1 MTKLF
6 VLLGLLLALPA
17 AAQDVRQRLFRA
29 EVFALPREAAVAL
42 LRRPLDD
49 AAMHAEALKTAGA
62 KLEKLI
68 LIHGRLG
75 MRSTSEQTVYFEY
88 PTEFDPPQIVPS
100 LAIVNPGVPKKD
112 PETSEGPV
120 SPFNAGIGTLST
132 ATGTA
137 FETRSLGDTLHLE
150 PVDEGETDY
159 ELVSTALVGMEKQ
172 GDIPKPVFASRPLKG
187 HARLVSG
194 KPAFIGTYGPT
205 GSKTPETLSLAFLTA
220 HEVSEPKAREKAVPF
235 TYPSLRAT
243 FEVVSLEKAAAH
255 ALLLETQDGQAVY
268 ERAVQHGRRES
279 VLAGRSR
286 SGNRLALW
294 NADEHIS
301 PTEFDPPQLPQK
313 LILAHHG
320 LIEDLRAGRQT
331 GLGKPAEVEG
341 GDPNGGFGFITTL
354 SPTAFEMY
362 PLGERI
368 EIEYAEAD
376 GVIALNGAFEFTHLN
391 GTTQYG
397 SIRHPNIETRKL
409 VVGVRT
415 EPGKRVL
422 LGTLNRP
429 IDTGVK
435 SENHE
440 DRVWLAFLR
449 FTK

>member
-42 LRRPLDD
+42 LRRPLDG

-75 MRSTSEQTVYFEY
+75 TRSTAEQTVDFEY
-88 PTEFDPPQIVPS
+88 PTEFDPPQVVPS
-100 LAIVNPGVPKKD
+100 LAIVNPGVSKKD
-112 PETSEGPV
+112 AATPEGPV

-132 ATGTA
+132 ATATA

-159 ELVSTALVGMEKQ
+159 ELVSTALIGMEKQ

-194 KPAFIGTYGPT
+194 KPVFIGTYGPT

-220 HEVSEPKAREKAVPF
+220 HEVSEPKAREQAVPF
-235 TYPSLRAT
+235 AYPSLRAT

-286 SGNRLALW
+286 SGNRLVLW

-331 GLGKPAEVEG
+331 GLGKPAELEG

-376 GVIALNGAFEFTHLN
+376 GVIALKGAFEVRHLN

-429 IDTGVK
+429 IDTGVT
-435 SENHE
+435 SGDHE